1 MKKIFFLP
9 LLAILFASCSNS
21 ETTSDPVADLSTK
34 TNMVIQSAWK
44 VTQYIDSGIDETS
57 DFSGYS
63 FTFNTDGSLIAVSAG
78 TTYTGSWA
86 LVTGSNSPDDSGN
99 SGSDDNLDKLTITIS
114 GNKRMDDLS
123 HKWLVEK
130 ITASEI
136 WLRDDNVA
144 SNELI
149 RFGK

>member
-1 MKKIFFLP
+1 MKKIFLFP

-21 ETTSDPVADLSTK
+21 DTTSDPVADLSTK
-34 TNMVIQSAWK
+34 TNMVIQSDWK
-44 VTQYIDSGIDETS
+44 VTQYTDSGIDETG
-57 DFSGYS
+57 DFAGYS
-63 FTFNTDGSLIAVSAG
+63 FTFNTDGSFVAVSPAA
-78 TTYTGSWA
+78 TFTGSWA
-86 LVTGSNSPDDSGN
+86 LTLGSNSPDDSGN
-99 SGSDDNLDKLTITIS
+99 STSDDNLDKLTITIS

-130 ITASEI
+130 ITATEI